1 MPNDRETSELI
12 SKSLSGFL
20 PASADK
26 DVQEQVAASKES
38 RQFQALS
45 QLIQDSVSD
54 IARRVADGDQDVNS
68 GLSDAARTRL
78 QNSVR
83 SEQLRR
89 SSGFDHAT
97 IPTDLPVPDGRLG
110 PQELNDDNE
119 TRQVTSRFAIQRELG
134 AGALGVVWLARDEK
148 LKRSVALKEMNA
160 EAAEF
165 PRAWHRFCREAEITG
180 FLEHPNVV
188 PLYQFGNDPQTGR
201 PFYAMRFVGKRT
213 LAEAIQEY
221 HERLAVGEE
230 TSMDLHKMLTA
241 FLGVCQALAYA
252 HSRGVVHR
260 DLKPENVALDNFGQ
274 VVVLDWGLARL
285 TDEFEAG
292 NLLSGERS
300 ISDSDFEQT
309 MAGEVIGTP
318 LYMAPEQAAGAQDQV
333 DERTDVYGLGAIL
346 FAMLTGVAPHAG
358 QSRDGE
364 SVVSMT
370 ELLKRVATNPLTDPA
385 EHRSD
390 IPSGLVAICKRAL
403 RFKQH
408 SRYQTAGEL
417 ADAVERWMAGRSER
431 RQLYGSMQSEGRE
444 LRTNLL
450 SFIRHLEQNTRFVS
464 SLPPIQGIINAV
476 REDPQEDDLNT
487 WRQRLAVIYRGL
499 LHANSD
505 FSAVSYC
512 QVENNAFRE
521 IVRLERKQDDG
532 SSVRSVP
539 ASRLQSGEL
548 TECQVTMMEGHPEDV
563 ATSLLT
569 RCSSGRSQVEHG
581 YVVSA
586 VPVFDERTEEPFGF
600 VMLEASLAHV
610 VEEFLRHRLKNANS
624 AFILNNDC
632 EVLMQVNQDGSLAFD
647 ADGKGIGCICGKWE
661 KVLPILRTRGEYVD
675 DVTHSVYATRVDLV
689 RGQTSLA
696 IVLLADDCSSS
707 VTG

>member
-1 MPNDRETSELI
+1 MPSDRETSELI
-12 SKSLSGFL
+12 SKSLSGVL
-20 PASADK
+20 PSSTS
-26 DVQEQVAASKES
+26 EQVQAHIES
-38 RQFQALS
+38 SQETQQFQALS

-54 IARRVADGDQDVNS
+54 IARRVADDHHNEEA
-68 GLSDAARTRL
+68 GLSVAARTRL

-83 SEQLRR
+83 NEQLRR
-89 SSGFDHAT
+89 SRGYDQT
-97 IPTDLPVPDGRLG
+97 VGPTDVTVPDGRLLAADSS
-110 PQELNDDNE
+110 EHSDHRE
-119 TRQVTSRFAIQRELG
+119 MASRFIIQRELG

-148 LKRSVALKEMNA
+148 LKRSVALKEMNP

-221 HERLAVGEE
+221 HDRLAAGEE
-230 TSMDLHKMLTA
+230 TPMDLHKMLTA

-252 HSRGVVHR
+252 HSRGVIHR

-285 TDEFEAG
+285 TEEFESG

-300 ISDSDFEQT
+300 ISDSGFEQT

-318 LYMAPEQAAGAQDQV
+318 LYMAPEQASGAQEQV

-346 FAMLTGVAPHAG
+346 FAMLTGTAPHAT
-358 QSRDGE
+358 QSRDGD
-364 SVVSMT
+364 SVVT
-370 ELLKRVATNPLTDPA
+370 VKELLNRIATDPSPDPTQ
-385 EHRSD
+385 HRSD
-390 IPSGLVAICKRAL
+390 IPAGLVNICKRAL

-444 LRTNLL
+444 LRTNLM
-450 SFIRHLEQNTRFVS
+450 SFIRHLERNARFVS

-476 REDPQEDDLNT
+476 REDVQGDGLKT
-487 WRQRLAVIYRGL
+487 WRERLAVIYRGL
-499 LHANSD
+499 LQANCD
-505 FSAVSYC
+505 FSAVSFC
-512 QVENNAFRE
+512 QVKDDGFRE
-521 IVRLERKQDDG
+521 IVRLERRPDDA

-539 ASRLQSGEL
+539 SSRLQSGDL
-548 TECQVTMMEGHPEDV
+548 TECQVMMMSGNPEDV
-563 ATSLLT
+563 STSLLT

-586 VPVFDERTEEPFGF
+586 VPVFDEQSEEPFGF
-600 VMLEASLAHV
+600 VMLEASLTHV
-610 VEEFLRHRLKNANS
+610 VEQFLRNRLKNANN
-624 AFILNNDC
+624 AFVLNNDC
-632 EVLMQVNQDGSLAFD
+632 EVLMQVNKDGSVAFD
-647 ADGKGIGCICGKWE
+647 TDGKGIGCVCGKWD
-661 KVLPILRTRGEYVD
+661 KVLPVLRTRGEYVD

-689 RGQTSLA
+689 RGRTSLA
-696 IVLLADDCSSS
+696 IVLLADDCSSLAND
-707 VTG
+707 

>member
-12 SKSLSGFL
+12 SKSLSGIL
-20 PASADK
+20 PPSADK
-26 DVQEQVAASKES
+26 VVQDRIAASRES
-38 RQFQALS
+38 GQFQALS

-54 IARRVADGDQDVNS
+54 IARRVAEGDEEVHP
-68 GLSDAARTRL
+68 GLSVAAKTRL

-83 SEQLRR
+83 IEQLRR
-89 SSGFDHAT
+89 SSGFEHTT
-97 IPTDLPVPDGRLG
+97 ISAEGISTIGSVPPSDS
-110 PQELNDDNE
+110 PDDAE
-119 TRQVTSRFAIQRELG
+119 TRQMASRFVIQRELG

-252 HSRGVVHR
+252 HSRGVIHR

-285 TDEFEAG
+285 TDEFESG
-292 NLLSGERS
+292 NMLSGERS
-300 ISDSDFEQT
+300 ISDSDIEQT

-318 LYMAPEQAAGAQDQV
+318 LYMAPEQASGAQDLV

-346 FAMLTGVAPHAG
+346 FAMLTGAAPHAC
-358 QSRDGE
+358 QSREGD
-364 SVVSMT
+364 SVVTVT
-370 ELLKRVATNPLTDPA
+370 ELLKRIASEPSPDPTQ
-385 EHRSD
+385 HRSD
-390 IPSGLVAICKRAL
+390 IPSGLVTICKRAL

-450 SFIRHLEQNTRFVS
+450 SFIRHLERNTRFMS
-464 SLPPIQGIINAV
+464 SLPPIQGIINASH
-476 REDPQEDDLNT
+476 EDPLEEDLTT
-487 WRQRLAVIYRGL
+487 WRQRLSVIYRGL
-499 LHANSD
+499 LQTNSD
-505 FSAVSYC
+505 FSAVSFC
-512 QVENNAFRE
+512 QVQNKEFRE
-521 IVRLERKQDDG
+521 IVRLERKQDDA

-539 ASRLQSGEL
+539 ASRLQSGAL
-548 TECQVTMMEGHPEDV
+548 TECQ
-563 ATSLLT
+563 
-569 RCSSGRSQVEHG
+569 
-581 YVVSA
+581 
-586 VPVFDERTEEPFGF
+586 
-600 VMLEASLAHV
+600 
-610 VEEFLRHRLKNANS
+610 
-624 AFILNNDC
+624 I
-632 EVLMQVNQDGSLAFD
+632 
-647 ADGKGIGCICGKWE
+647 
-661 KVLPILRTRGEYVD
+661 
-675 DVTHSVYATRVDLV
+675 
-689 RGQTSLA
+689 
-696 IVLLADDCSSS
+696 
-707 VTG
+707 